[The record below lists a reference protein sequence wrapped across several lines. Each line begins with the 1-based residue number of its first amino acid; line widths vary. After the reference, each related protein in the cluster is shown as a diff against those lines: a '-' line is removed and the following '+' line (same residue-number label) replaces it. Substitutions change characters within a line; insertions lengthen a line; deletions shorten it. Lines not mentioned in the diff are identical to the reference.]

1 MKLKYLYDQLRSDG
15 LEETVNEALGEDNSV
30 NVSSYRES
38 LNPLGLLNSLM
49 FATYDLSSNIEGYRV
64 EVSGDSSTFSIVRDR
79 NLEDIE
85 RFLDSKGVDYNKERM
100 LE

>member
-1 MKLKYLYDQLRSDG
+1 MKLKYLYDLLRSDG
-15 LEETVNEALGEDNSV
+15 LEETVNEALDEKNSF

-38 LNPLGLLNSLM
+38 LNPLGLLESLM
-49 FATYDLSSNIEGYRV
+49 FVTYDLSSNIEGYRV